1 MINLA
6 QRGSRSAAEV
16 VIAILLGPAVKPPNA
31 WVLRTMRP
39 GEAPLEALTAAIIR
53 LWQLDA
59 RDPDQA
65 ALPRKWAKGLAAGD
79 NTLADLTRM
88 ANDNARMRKWFGRDA
103 NKPICR

>member
-31 WVLRTMRP
+31 WVLLTMRP

-53 LWQLDA
+53 LWQLAILAIIALISDGSVT
-59 RDPDQA
+59 PDQRIQVFQQSGVY
-65 ALPRKWAKGLAAGD
+65 P
-79 NTLADLTRM
+79 
-88 ANDNARMRKWFGRDA
+88 
-103 NKPICR
+103 